1 MRITAKM
8 NSQEFVVDV
17 PLIIVVTN
25 LEGSVFFSLWM
36 EQI

>member
-1 MRITAKM
+1 MRITGKM
-8 NSQEFVVDV
+8 NSLEFVVDV